1 MNEHFEEML
10 RRLKL
15 TKNQRKDAKT
25 KYTGVAE
32 YLHNQFYDT
41 KYTGSTKLLIGSYG
55 KKTNIRPPTDVD
67 LLFKI
72 PAEVFDQYYN
82 HSGNGPSALLQDI
95 RTKLGKKYTTTEKI
109 SAWGKVVLVKFSD
122 GKHNVELLPAFDVG
136 DVFMIP
142 NSEDG
147 GSWESFDARADL
159 DAVNDANASTAG
171 KARKLIK
178 IIKRW
183 RIQTPSLSIKSFD
196 VEQACLNFLDTYDVS
211 DKTWA
216 TIVHAFFDWFVT
228 ASDKDTTQIQ
238 TALNRAAKAVECE
251 ENEEFAD
258 ACNEWRKVFGNRTFP
273 AYDKN
278 LAKVRQ
284 LMAVDTHEDEEFIED
299 LHPVR
304 IDPAH
309 QLSISATVS
318 GKGFITRSVQEF
330 INKYLKIPKHLSI
343 TFTVNGAPQGSQIL
357 WKIRNF
363 GAAARA
369 ANDLRGKITEG
380 GLTHNESSR
389 YLGTHY
395 AECYAIL
402 NGVCVARAMQFVP
415 ISEEEH
421 ES

>member
-15 TKNQRKDAKT
+15 TKNQKKDASIKS
-25 KYTGVAE
+25 TGVAE
-32 YLHNQFYDT
+32 YLHDQFYDT

-72 PAEVFDQYYN
+72 PAETFDQYYN
-82 HSGNGPSALLQDI
+82 YSGNGPSALLQDI
-95 RTKLGKKYTTTEKI
+95 RTRLSKKYTTTEKI
-109 SAWGKVVLVKFSD
+109 SAWGKVVLIKFSD

-159 DAVNDANASTAG
+159 DAVSDANTNTGG

-183 RIQTPSLSIKSFD
+183 RIETKSLSIKSFE
-196 VEQACLNFLDTYDVS
+196 VEQACLSFLETYDVS
-211 DKTWA
+211 GKTWA
-216 TIVHAFFDWFVT
+216 TIIHSFFGWFAT
-228 ASDKDTTQIQ
+228 ASDKDVSQIQ
-238 TALNRAAKAVECE
+238 TALSRSAKAIEYE
-251 ENEEFAD
+251 ENEKFAD
-258 ACNEWRKVFGNRTFP
+258 ACNEWRKVFGNRVFP

-278 LAKVRQ
+278 LMKVRQ
-284 LMAVDTHEDEEFIED
+284 LMAIDTHENEEFIED
-299 LHPVR
+299 LYPVR
-304 IDPAH
+304 IDPAN
-309 QLSISATVS
+309 QLSISATIS
-318 GKGFITRSVQEF
+318 GKGFITRPLQEF

-343 TFTVNGAPQGSQIL
+343 TFTVNGAPQGSQML

-363 GAAARA
+363 GAAARI
-369 ANDLRGKITEG
+369 ANDLRGKITKG
-380 GLTHNESSR
+380 GLTHNESSK
-389 YLGTHY
+389 YIGMHY

-415 ISEEEH
+415 ISEEER